1 MRFRGQ
7 AGWALLLLAVVVAG
21 GVYLQREVGPKAS
34 AAASSGAAPSGA
46 WFCPHGGGAEWTVT
60 LELAN
65 PGTTPVQVR
74 VTELS
79 GRRPPT
85 PQSFTVPPGAE
96 LLVHEAAEERDST
109 SIIEY
114 FGGWVAAGWV
124 IHAGGGEKG
133 VAAEPCLPRAAE
145 RWFVPDGLTTE
156 RQDAYVVIM
165 NPFATDAIFTLTLYT
180 QKRAPITAGAWTNV
194 VLAPRRSRAFRLN
207 ATALGEGA
215 VSTLVDVKVGR
226 VAAASLGLAELG
238 GIRSSIGVAGSAPQ
252 RTILP
257 AGFAQGA
264 STLVAMDTEDARPE
278 LQATLLSKETSQP
291 LGSLVQNAP
300 NPRSAQPYPVTME
313 GPSAI
318 DLRSTPGT
326 VVALRTLGVSDDQG
340 STSGASAP
348 ASAWVVLP
356 SIAGTP
362 AHPGLILTNP
372 GDLPAEV
379 KLALLPSAAGTV
391 PPPVSVTVPPGR
403 TVAGPKLFVTAK
415 PFAAILVTAE
425 SGTLVPAAASYSLGQ
440 DGNAT
445 NADSLGL
452 PIPDGWMPS

>member
-7 AGWALLLLAVVVAG
+7 AGWALLVLAVVVAG
-21 GVYLQREVGPKAS
+21 GAYLQREVGPKAS
-34 AAASSGAAPSGA
+34 AAASPNAAPSGA
-46 WFCPHGGGAEWTVT
+46 WFCPHGGGPEWAVT

-65 PGTTPVQVR
+65 PGAAAVHVR

-79 GRRPPT
+79 GRRPST
-85 PQSFTVPPGAE
+85 PQSLTVPPGAE
-96 LLVHEAAEERDST
+96 LLVHKAAEERDSA
-109 SIIEY
+109 SFIEY

-124 IHAGGGEKG
+124 IHAGGGERG
-133 VAAEPCLPRAAE
+133 VAAEPCLPRASE

-194 VLAPRRSRAFRLN
+194 VLAPRRSRTFRLN
-207 ATALGEGA
+207 AKALGEGA

-226 VAAASLGLAELG
+226 VAAASLGLGELG
-238 GIRSSIGVAGSAPQ
+238 GIRSSVGVAGSPPQ

-257 AGFAQGA
+257 AGFSQGA
-264 STLVAMDTEDARPE
+264 STLVVMNTGDARPE

-300 NPRSAQPYPVTME
+300 NAGSAQPYPVTME

-326 VVALRTLGVSDDQG
+326 VVALRTLGVSADQG
-340 STSGASAP
+340 STTGTSAP
-348 ASAWVVLP
+348 AGAWVVLP

-362 AHPGLILTNP
+362 ANPGLILTNP
-372 GDLPAEV
+372 GDVPAEV
-379 KLALLPSAAGTV
+379 KLALLPSEPGTV
-391 PPPVSVTVPPGR
+391 PPPVTVTIQPGR

-440 DGNAT
+440 DGIAT
-445 NADSLGL
+445 YAVSLGV
-452 PIPDGWMPS
+452 PIPAAWTP